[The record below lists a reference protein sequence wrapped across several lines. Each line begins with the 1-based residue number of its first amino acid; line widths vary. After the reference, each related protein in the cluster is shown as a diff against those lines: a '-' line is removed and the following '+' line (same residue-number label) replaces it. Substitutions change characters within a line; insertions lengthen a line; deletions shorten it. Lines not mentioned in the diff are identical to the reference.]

1 MSLHSVSTPLGALSP
16 SPGVAF
22 LFYVVIK
29 AMLEG
34 DRSERLAHSKWEAD
48 QERSASLAR
57 QSNNVDERDSAL
69 RESSRMVEVLTAGEH
84 RSSARKRSSF
94 GSSHGT
100 TRSGNAC

>member
-1 MSLHSVSTPLGALSP
+1 MSLHSVLIALGALLP
-16 SPGVAF
+16 SAGVAF

-34 DRSERLAHSKWEAD
+34 DRRERLAHSKWEAE

-69 RESSRMVEVLTAGEH
+69 
-84 RSSARKRSSF
+84 
-94 GSSHGT
+94 
-100 TRSGNAC
+100 